1 MQGEQSQ
8 MIKDTGYAPER
19 WAFDNK
25 VTAVFDNMLER
36 SIPQY
41 QTMREL
47 SGKLAAALVHPDS
60 SILDIGSS
68 RGDNILQISQYAKL
82 NQHYFGIEISQPMLD
97 TSRELLREY
106 INRGFVDLL
115 EHDLRNGLPIYE
127 ENTPI
132 SIVCSILTLM
142 FVPMEYRYKVV
153 ADIYKILPPGG
164 ALILVEKLLGNT
176 PDIDRLMVDEYYEMK
191 RMNGYSMEDIDR
203 KKLSLEG
210 VLVPQTI
217 NSNIAMLQSV
227 GFLTVDC
234 FWRWMNFG
242 GLLAIK

>member
-1 MQGEQSQ
+1 

-47 SGKLAAALVHPDS
+47 SGKLAAVLVHPDS

-68 RGDNILQISQYAKL
+68 RGDNILQISQYAKA
-82 NQHYFGIEISQPMLD
+82 NQHYFGIEISQPMLAA
-97 TSRELLREY
+97 SRKLLKAY
-106 INRGFVDLL
+106 SSKGLVDLL
-115 EHDLRNGLPIYE
+115 EHDLRDGLPIYE

-132 SIVCSILTLM
+132 SIVCSVLTLM
-142 FVPMEYRYKVV
+142 FIPMEYRHHVV
-153 ADIYKILPPGG
+153 ADIYNLLPSGG
-164 ALILVEKLLGNT
+164 AFILVEKFLGNT
-176 PDIDRLMVDEYYEMK
+176 PNIDRLMVDKYYEMK
-191 RMNGYSMEDIDR
+191 RMNGYSIEDIDR

-210 VLVPQTI
+210 VLVPQTM

-227 GFLTVDC
+227 GFLAVDC

>member
-1 MQGEQSQ
+1 

-68 RGDNILQISQYAKL
+68 RGDNILQISQYAKTD
-82 NQHYFGIEISQPMLD
+82 QHYFGVEVSQPMLEA
-97 TSRELLREY
+97 SRKLLEPY
-106 INRGFVDLL
+106 IRRGLVDLL

-127 ENTPI
+127 GNTSI
-132 SIVCSILTLM
+132 SIACSVLTLM
-142 FVPMEYRYKVV
+142 FVPMEYRYRVV
-153 ADIYKILPPGG
+153 ADIYNLLPSGG
-164 ALILVEKLLGNT
+164 AFILVEKLLGNT
-176 PDIDRLMVDEYYEMK
+176 PDIDQLMVNEYYEMK
-191 RMNGYSMEDIDR
+191 RENGYSIEDIDR

-210 VLVPQTI
+210 VLVPQTM

>member
-1 MQGEQSQ
+1 

-19 WAFDNK
+19 WAFDSK

-47 SGKLAAALVHPDS
+47 TSKLAATLVHPNS

-68 RGDNILQISQYAKL
+68 RGDNILEISRYAKPE
-82 NQHYFGIEISQPMLD
+82 QHYFGVEISQPMLE
-97 TSRELLREY
+97 SARQLLASP
-106 INRGFVDLL
+106 IKLGLVDLL
-115 EHDLRNGLPIYE
+115 EHDLRDGLPIYE
-127 ENTPI
+127 ENTPV
-132 SIVCSILTLM
+132 SIVCSVLTLM
-142 FVPMEYRYKVV
+142 FVPMEYRYRVV
-153 ADIYKILPPGG
+153 SDIYKILPSGG
-164 ALILVEKLLGNT
+164 AFILVEKLIGNT
-176 PDIDRLMVDEYYEMK
+176 PDIDQLMVKEYYGLK
-191 RMNGYSMEDIDR
+191 RHNGYSNEDIDR

-210 VLVPQTI
+210 VLVPQTM
-217 NSNIAMLQSV
+217 NSNIAMLQAV

>member
-1 MQGEQSQ
+1 
-8 MIKDTGYAPER
+8 MIRDTGYAPER
-19 WAFDNK
+19 WAFDDK
-25 VTAVFDNMLER
+25 VTAVFDDMLER

-41 QTMREL
+41 KTMREL
-47 SGKLAAALVHPDS
+47 SGKLAATLVHDET

-68 RGDNILQISQYAKL
+68 RGDNIVQMSQYTKTG
-82 NQHYFGIEISQPMLD
+82 QHYFGIEISQPMLAA
-97 TSRELLREY
+97 SEKLLEAY
-106 INRGFVDLL
+106 ISSGLVDLL
-115 EHDLRNGLPIYE
+115 EHDLRHGLPIYE

-132 SIVCSILTLM
+132 SVVCSVLTLM
-142 FVPMEYRYKVV
+142 FVPMEYRHRVV
-153 ADIYKILPPGG
+153 ADIYKMLPPGG
-164 ALILVEKLLGNT
+164 AFILVEKLLGNT
-176 PDIDRLMVDEYYEMK
+176 PDIDQLMVSAYHDMK
-191 RMNGYSMEDIDR
+191 QRNGYSTEDIDR

-210 VLVPQTI
+210 VLVPQTM